1 MDIEAI
7 YNAYL
12 KNENSLRERDENVF
26 HASSAGSCYRK
37 QMYSYYSFPSDE
49 KDGTSFRILRLG
61 TIVHKD
67 VEEALIKYQDKLAEM
82 QNANKYE
89 MPIWR
94 SVYVEEKIKIEDLEV
109 VGTYDAGE
117 LIDDNTQDTSEFNLY
132 DLKTAAAYKWTTK
145 FGRKQN
151 RMPNADLNYKLQL
164 GTYALGIRR
173 KYEPDRINMY
183 LVWYN
188 KNTSQMREQLVSPE
202 WIDKALEY
210 WIEVHEM
217 KEDMGK
223 GFEDELV
230 PMISYGV
237 PMQDWE
243 CRYCQYY
250 SICPS
255 TLADKKKY

>member
-1 MDIEAI
+1 MDIESI

-12 KNENSLRERDENVF
+12 KEEEKTKQRDKNVF

-37 QMYSYYSFPSDE
+37 QMYSYYDYPSDV
-49 KDGTSFRILRLG
+49 KDDKSYRLLRLG

-67 VEEALIKYQDKLAEM
+67 VEKALMSYAAKVGEM
-82 QNANKYE
+82 NPNTD
-89 MPIWR
+89 MPITR
-94 SVYVEEKIKIEDLEV
+94 GIHFEEKIKLEQLEV
-109 VGTYDAGE
+109 SGTFDAGE
-117 LIDDNTQDTSEFNLY
+117 RIVDTINDTVEFNLY

-151 RMPNADLNYKLQL
+151 RVADSDLNYKLQL
-164 GTYALGIRR
+164 GTYALGIRH

-210 WIEVHEM
+210 WIEIHEM

-223 GFEDELV
+223 SFEDELIPQV
-230 PMISYGV
+230 SYGV

-255 TLADKKKY
+255 TLADKKR

>member
-1 MDIEAI
+1 MDIESI

-12 KNENSLRERDENVF
+12 KEEEKTKQRDKNVF

-37 QMYSYYSFPSDE
+37 QMYSYYDYPSDV
-49 KDGTSFRILRLG
+49 KDDKSYRLLRLG
-61 TIVHKD
+61 TIVHSD
-67 VEEALIKYQDKLAEM
+67 VESAISLYKDRFPEKDIYIEQKVRIK
-82 QNANKYE
+82 
-89 MPIWR
+89 
-94 SVYVEEKIKIEDLEV
+94 DLEV
-109 VGTYDAGE
+109 SGTFDAGE
-117 LIDDNTQDTSEFNLY
+117 IVTVNGRKEFNLY

-151 RMPNADLNYKLQL
+151 RVADSDLNYKLQL
-164 GTYALGIRR
+164 GTYALGIRHR
-173 KYEPDRINMY
+173 YNPDRINMY

-210 WIEVHEM
+210 WEEVYEI
-217 KEDMGK
+217 KEDLGK
-223 GFEDELV
+223 AFETELE
-230 PMISYGV
+230 PMITYGV

-243 CRYCQYY
+243 CSYCQYE

-255 TLADKKKY
+255 TLSKKK

>member
-1 MDIEAI
+1 MDIEQI

-12 KNENSLRERDENVF
+12 KQQDSLRERDKNVF
-26 HASSAGSCYRK
+26 HASSAGSCLRK
-37 QMYSYYSFPSDE
+37 QMYSYYDFPTDE
-49 KDGTSFRILRLG
+49 KDGNSFRILRLG
-61 TIVHKD
+61 TIVHSD
-67 VEEALIKYQDKLAEM
+67 VEKALSSYQDKLAEM
-82 QNANKYE
+82 ETEDAPVK
-89 MPIWR
+89 R
-94 SVYVEEKIKIEDLEV
+94 SIHIEEKIKIKQLEV
-109 VGTYDAGE
+109 TGTFDAGE
-117 LIDDNTQDTSEFNLY
+117 MINDKVNDTAEFNLY

-164 GTYALGIRR
+164 GTYALGIRH

-183 LVWYN
+183 LLWYN

-210 WIEVHEM
+210 WIEIHEM
-217 KEDMGK
+217 KEDMGES
-223 GFEDELV
+223 FEDELIPQV
-230 PMISYGV
+230 SYGV

-243 CRYCQYY
+243 CRYCQFY

-255 TLADKKKY
+255 TLADKKR

>member
-1 MDIEAI
+1 MDIKAI
-7 YNAYL
+7 YGAYL
-12 KNENSLRERDENVF
+12 KHQDSLRERDENLF

-37 QMYSYYSFPSDE
+37 QMYSYYDYPSDE
-49 KDGTSFRILRLG
+49 KDDKSFRLLRLG
-61 TIVHKD
+61 TIVHSD
-67 VEEALIKYQDKLAEM
+67 VEKALSLYQDKLADMEIKD
-82 QNANKYE
+82 APVK
-89 MPIWR
+89 R
-94 SVYVEEKIKIEDLEV
+94 SIHIEEKIKLEQLEV
-109 VGTYDAGE
+109 TGTFDSGE
-117 LIDDNTQDTSEFNLY
+117 MINDTISNKIEFNLY

-145 FGRKQN
+145 FGLKKN
-151 RMPNADLNYKLQL
+151 RVASTDTNYKLQL
-164 GTYALGIRR
+164 GTYALGIRH

-210 WIEVHEM
+210 WIEIHEM
-217 KEDMGK
+217 KEDMQK
-223 GFEDELV
+223 GFEDELI
-230 PMISYGV
+230 PEEDYGV

-255 TLADKKKY
+255 TLADKKR

>member
-1 MDIEAI
+1 MDIKSI

-12 KNENSLRERDENVF
+12 KEQEKLNSRDKDVF

-37 QMYSYYSFPSDE
+37 QMYSYYDYPSDT
-49 KDGTSFRILRLG
+49 KDDKSYRLLRLG
-61 TIVHKD
+61 TIVHSD
-67 VEEALIKYQDKLAEM
+67 VESAISLYQDRF
-82 QNANKYE
+82 
-89 MPIWR
+89 P
-94 SVYVEEKIKIEDLEV
+94 EKDIYIEQKIHIKDLEV
-109 VGTYDAGE
+109 SGTFDAGE
-117 LIDDNTQDTSEFNLY
+117 MITINGRKEFTLY

-151 RMPNADLNYKLQL
+151 RVADSDLNYKLQL
-164 GTYALGIRR
+164 GTYALGVRE
-173 KYEPDRINMY
+173 YCSPDIINMY

-210 WIEVHEM
+210 WEEVYEI
-217 KEDMGK
+217 KEDLGK
-223 GFEDELV
+223 AFETGLE
-230 PMISYGV
+230 PMITYGV

-243 CRYCQYY
+243 CSYCQFE

-255 TLADKKKY
+255 TLSKKKK